1 MGIRIIE
8 LSLLQISADYLC
20 VCVCVCRVCV
30 IRSANAPNKRVYQPW
45 PREIGIL
52 PERAGILWLSE
63 RGETNRV
70 ESRRNR
76 STRAKH
82 WKQLSNPRNRTVAT
96 VCAIWPGPR
105 GGERQIVLKVRIGKA
120 GRWHIWEAFGAPG
133 NDLHQSGIMIRDRMS
148 K

>member
-1 MGIRIIE
+1 MHKNYAKSRMKNNEIGYVLWDYLYCR
-8 LSLLQISADYLC
+8 LSL
-20 VCVCVCRVCV
+20 CVCRVCV
-30 IRSANAPNKRVYQPW
+30 IRSASVPNKRVYQPW

-76 STRAKH
+76 SMRAKH
-82 WKQLSNPRNRTVAT
+82 WKQLPNPRNRTVAT

-105 GGERQIVLKVRIGKA
+105 GAERQIVLNVRIEKA
-120 GRWHIWEAFGAPG
+120 GIFEQLLVLLETICA
-133 NDLHQSGIMIRDRMS
+133 NLE
-148 K
+148 